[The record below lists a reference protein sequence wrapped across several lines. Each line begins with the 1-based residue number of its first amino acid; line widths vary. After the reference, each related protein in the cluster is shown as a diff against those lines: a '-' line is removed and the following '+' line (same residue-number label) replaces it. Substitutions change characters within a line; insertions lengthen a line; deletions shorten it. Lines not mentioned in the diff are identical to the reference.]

1 MGSLNGKVAL
11 VTGGGRGLGRSIAHA
26 LAREGAAVAID
37 DVHRD
42 EQGALSSDAVAREI
56 EAAGGSAL
64 ALSEDVTSEA
74 GAKAMVDKTVE
85 RFGRVDILVNSAGN
99 FARAPLQDLA
109 AAQWDA
115 VMSLHLRGH
124 FLASKMVLPHMLKQN
139 SGAILTVASRGAFF
153 QVPPSKRVQRDLRKP
168 SGVAYAAAK
177 AGILGFTTT
186 LAVELWDTGINV
198 NCLLPSATTSL
209 FPETTPRMVGGVPAA
224 ESLDPDDVAP
234 AAVFLCTPEAAD
246 ISGRIMY
253 AGGGDLVF
261 YGDQLDVRGSRML
274 RKNGRW
280 TQAELAKVVPSLLGV

>member
-1 MGSLNGKVAL
+1 MNGKVAL